1 MEKKKKIEKEK
12 EKGRRRRRTRK
23 VKWLCFCSK
32 ATTEWRQMNEVNS
45 NTLLFYSDPIQKEG
59 KEGLNKNII
68 NYYNYMIIFIYEYYC
83 YK

>member
-1 MEKKKKIEKEK
+1 
-12 EKGRRRRRTRK
+12 
-23 VKWLCFCSK
+23 
-32 ATTEWRQMNEVNS
+32 MNEVNS